1 MRVLLP
7 EGWAPAIGYANGIEV
22 EAGRIIFVAGQV
34 GWDAQQKFHSEEIPP
49 QFDQALSNILAVLA
63 EAGAGPEHICRI
75 TAFCCD
81 KPAYMASRR
90 ELGPIW
96 RKHMGTHYPAMSMI
110 FVSDLLDNPGKI
122 ELEATAVV
130 PRRSLPGSGNSLPT
144 HPFIV
149 RAAPRVTLVVAR
161 ARNGVIG
168 ADNRLPWHLPEDLR
182 HFRDLTMGHTIVM
195 GRRTWESIGRALP
208 GRRSIVISQAD
219 AQRFPG
225 AECAPSLEDALAL
238 AAQPAPVAV
247 ARAIEGAGIAAA
259 AGSPAEESSE
269 VFVIGGAQ
277 LFQAALPLA
286 GRAVVTEID
295 RDYEGDTRFDALDPC
310 EWSIFARTEH
320 LAASGMPY
328 SIVDYRRIP
337 TVASARSGPA

>member
-130 PRRSLPGSGNSLPT
+130 PR
-144 HPFIV
+144 
-149 RAAPRVTLVVAR
+149 
-161 ARNGVIG
+161 
-168 ADNRLPWHLPEDLR
+168 
-182 HFRDLTMGHTIVM
+182 
-195 GRRTWESIGRALP
+195 
-208 GRRSIVISQAD
+208 
-219 AQRFPG
+219 
-225 AECAPSLEDALAL
+225 
-238 AAQPAPVAV
+238 
-247 ARAIEGAGIAAA
+247 
-259 AGSPAEESSE
+259 
-269 VFVIGGAQ
+269 
-277 LFQAALPLA
+277 
-286 GRAVVTEID
+286 
-295 RDYEGDTRFDALDPC
+295 
-310 EWSIFARTEH
+310 
-320 LAASGMPY
+320 
-328 SIVDYRRIP
+328 
-337 TVASARSGPA
+337 